1 MNGIEL
7 LSRDHK
13 RILFLISELG
23 RKDKHSVDADDET
36 DRAPNKMFSQLR
48 QTLTQHN
55 TTEERM
61 LFPELDRFIET
72 RILVDECYR
81 DHKRIGGIL
90 REIEKLLEAKP
101 CDHWDDLLLEL
112 EEKVQLHVVREED
125 WLFPRAKLLLGDAKL
140 EEMFFEI
147 ERTRSSQSETDVKRV

>member
-23 RKDKHSVDADDET
+23 RKDKHTVDADDET

-112 EEKVQLHVVREED
+112 EEKV
-125 WLFPRAKLLLGDAKL
+125 
-140 EEMFFEI
+140 
-147 ERTRSSQSETDVKRV
+147 

>member
-1 MNGIEL
+1 
-7 LSRDHK
+7 
-13 RILFLISELG
+13 
-23 RKDKHSVDADDET
+23 
-36 DRAPNKMFSQLR
+36 
-48 QTLTQHN
+48 
-55 TTEERM
+55 M